1 MLSQMTWLDRLW
13 LSNNMFS
20 EDQVQTLRD
29 ALPDTEIMV
38 IYTLDCVS
46 KGWRDVKEYFDMRD
60 ALNMYYMDEN
70 GNTIRENPYRQEE
83 TAEAE

>member
-1 MLSQMTWLDRLW
+1 
-13 LSNNMFS
+13 
-20 EDQVQTLRD
+20 
-29 ALPDTEIMV
+29 MV